1 MTKKTSDV
9 FGMSPDVLND
19 SYVDRGGLD
28 QEIKL
33 LLSRKT
39 HIALRGESKAG
50 KSWLRQR
57 LIPDAITVQCRLGR
71 LATDI
76 YRDALSQLDISLEIE
91 QVDQKSV
98 RGRIEAS
105 TSIGAKLLAK
115 VGITAEM
122 GGEAARETKT
132 QKVGRDISDLRFI
145 AELIKA
151 SERRLV
157 VEDFHY
163 LTPEQ
168 RKQFAFDLKA
178 LWDYGLFVII
188 VGVWTETNM
197 LLEINPDISGRV
209 EEVSVSWK
217 DVELKKIITQGGSV
231 LNIQFSEDFLN
242 SAARDAFGNAG
253 ILQILILKSLDALG
267 IDEESAAVILISDKE
282 HFVSAAMHYADQLNP
297 LYQQF
302 AKRVSSG
309 MRTRKDSTGIYS
321 HAIAAILAAPDEK
334 LMKGLPIDEIFTVTS
349 SREPRIQ
356 KGNLRTILEKFD
368 SLQIDSDGRGLVV
381 SYNPSVSEVSIVD
394 KQLLLYRKYATV
406 RWPWEDMIQEC
417 SSDNSFAGG

>member
-1 MTKKTSDV
+1 VTKKTSDV

-28 QEIKL
+28 EEIKL
-33 LLSRKT
+33 LLGRKT

-71 LATDI
+71 PATDI

-98 RGRIEAS
+98 KGRIEAS
-105 TSIGAKLLAK
+105 TSVGAKLLAK
-115 VGITAEM
+115 VGITAEI
-122 GGEAARETKT
+122 GGEASKETKT
-132 QKVGRDISDLRFI
+132 QKVGRDITDLRFI

-151 SERRLV
+151 GERRLV
-157 VEDFHY
+157 AEDFHY
-163 LTPEQ
+163 LSPDQ

-197 LLEINPDISGRV
+197 LLELNPDLSGRV
-209 EEVSVSWK
+209 EEVSVSWN
-217 DVELKKIITQGGSV
+217 DAELKKIITQGGNV
-231 LNIQFSEDFLN
+231 LNIQFSDEFLS
-242 SAARDAFGNAG
+242 SAAHDAFGNAG
-253 ILQILILKSLDALG
+253 ILQILILKTLDALG
-267 IDEESAAVILISDKE
+267 IDGECSAVVLISDKA
-282 HFVSAAMHYADQLNP
+282 HFVTAAMHYADQLNP

-302 AKRVSSG
+302 AKQVSSG

-321 HAIAAILAAPDEK
+321 HAIAAIVAAPDEK
-334 LMKGLPIDEIFTVTS
+334 LIKGLPIDEIFSITS

-356 KGNLRTILEKFD
+356 KGNLRTILERLD
-368 SLQIDSDGRGLVV
+368 SLQVDADGRGLVI

-417 SSDNSFAGG
+417 TSDESFVGG

>member
-1 MTKKTSDV
+1 MSKKTSDV

-28 QEIKL
+28 KEIKVL
-33 LLSRKT
+33 LGRKT

-91 QVDQKSV
+91 QIDQKSV
-98 RGRIEAS
+98 KGKIEAS

-115 VGITAEM
+115 VGITAEI
-122 GGEAARETKT
+122 GGETAKATKSE
-132 QKVGRDISDLRFI
+132 KVGRDITDLRFI

-163 LTPEQ
+163 LSPEQ
-168 RKQFAFDLKA
+168 RKQFSFDLKA

-197 LLEINPDISGRV
+197 LLELNPDLSGRV
-209 EEVSVSWK
+209 DEISVSWK
-217 DVELKKIITQGGSV
+217 DEELKKIITQGGNV
-231 LNIQFSEDFLN
+231 LNIQFSEDFLK
-242 SAARDAFGNAG
+242 SAAHDAFGNAG
-253 ILQILILKSLDALG
+253 ILQILILRTLDALG
-267 IDEESAAVILISDKE
+267 IDQECSAVVLISDNSQ
-282 HFVSAAMHYADQLNP
+282 FLSAAMHYADQLNP

-302 AKRVSSG
+302 AKRVSTG

-321 HAIAAILAAPDEK
+321 HAIAAIVSAEDAK
-334 LMKGLPIDEIFTVTS
+334 LIKGFPIDEIFNITNA
-349 SREPRIQ
+349 REPRIQ
-356 KGNLRTILEKFD
+356 KGNLRKILEKFD
-368 SLQIDSDGRGLVV
+368 SLQVDSEGRGLVI

-406 RWPWEDMIQEC
+406 RWPWEDMINEC
-417 SSDNSFAGG
+417 SSDESFIGG